1 MATIGR
7 GAAIADFGRVYFKG
21 WFAWVL
27 WWAVHIY
34 FLIGF
39 RNRVMVFL
47 NWAWAYVT
55 YSLSARLITGA
66 ESGRRKE
73 RSRSGL
79 TDEREIRSEEHTSE
93 LQSLMRISYAV
104 FCLKKKRLDMQNY
117 ISVSHT
123 QNDIYSIYTT
133 TTMYILIS

>member
-1 MATIGR
+1 MIFFLMIRRPPRSTRTDTLFPYTTLFRSDLGAMATIGR

-55 YSLSARLITGA
+55 YSLSASLITGA

-79 TDEREIRSEEHTSE
+79 ADR
-93 LQSLMRISYAV
+93 QSV
-104 FCLKKKRLDMQNY
+104 
-117 ISVSHT
+117 V
-123 QNDIYSIYTT
+123 
-133 TTMYILIS
+133 